1 MAKVNTK
8 TKSVTQKVQEDKN
21 VNPTDLAGEN
31 AKLKEELEQMMSN
44 YKDMQLQLQNML
56 LAQQNLKGRDDEE
69 ELMVG
74 CRIFNGAWLSS
85 EKGDISIFIGYK
97 DEVGIKVTELREIF
111 KNPFG
116 YKQMFI
122 KGSLYFKNEED
133 YKKFNIRKDFDLSDE
148 GIKELLAKPS
158 NQVIEEVK
166 KITNEKKN
174 LTQVF
179 VLLYQIASLIDAN
192 DIDIKYETRNALER
206 YFDVDF
212 VDIINNLHN

>member
-97 DEVGIKVTELREIF
+97 DEVGIKITELREIF

-179 VLLYQIASLIDAN
+179 VLLYQIASLIDTN

-212 VDIINNLHN
+212 VDIINNLHS

>member
-1 MAKVNTK
+1 MGNKPFSTWFNAGFSSTYPAKNTK
-8 TKSVTQKVQEDKN
+8 KKEDN
-21 VNPTDLAGEN
+21 TYNPRYPWFD
-31 AKLKEELEQMMSN
+31 
-44 YKDMQLQLQNML
+44 
-56 LAQQNLKGRDDEE
+56 
-69 ELMVG
+69 
-74 CRIFNGAWLSS
+74 
-85 EKGDISIFIGYK
+85 
-97 DEVGIKVTELREIF
+97 
-111 KNPFG
+111 
-116 YKQMFI
+116 
-122 KGSLYFKNEED
+122 EED

>member
-69 ELMVG
+69 ELIVG

>member
-1 MAKVNTK
+1 
-8 TKSVTQKVQEDKN
+8 
-21 VNPTDLAGEN
+21 
-31 AKLKEELEQMMSN
+31 
-44 YKDMQLQLQNML
+44 
-56 LAQQNLKGRDDEE
+56 
-69 ELMVG
+69 
-74 CRIFNGAWLSS
+74 
-85 EKGDISIFIGYK
+85 
-97 DEVGIKVTELREIF
+97 
-111 KNPFG
+111 
-116 YKQMFI
+116 MFI

-148 GIKELLAKPS
+148 GIKELLTKPS

-179 VLLYQIASLIDAN
+179 VLLYQIASLIDTN

-212 VDIINNLHN
+212 VDIINNLHS

>member
-69 ELMVG
+69 ELIVG

-174 LTQVF
+174 LSQVF